1 MGKSESANLQI
12 CESATPCV
20 QTLGESQKHEI
31 DWGWGGG
38 SSKNSLGRSRE
49 TFVRAE
55 HMGRGCF
62 SRWLEAVTTL
72 YQFALSD
79 GGGGWA
85 VHQED
90 VGWWIHLELRALRSR
105 EGGFS

>member
-1 MGKSESANLQI
+1 M
-12 CESATPCV
+12 
-20 QTLGESQKHEI
+20 
-31 DWGWGGG
+31 GGG
-38 SSKNSLGRSRE
+38 AGAAVKIAWEGAERRL
-49 TFVRAE
+49 FVPSTWKGAV
-55 HMGRGCF
+55 F

-90 VGWWIHLELRALRSR
+90 AGW
-105 EGGFS
+105 